1 MINIDFKTYGRL
13 AGAFIKNN
21 SQVILAAS
29 ALVGVISTAITSS
42 KAHVKAMDI
51 LREEF
56 PEGGYKFTDAL
67 RLTWTCYMPAAISIT
82 ATSAAIIGGTVL
94 SERRYAA
101 MAAAYTVSQDVL
113 EKYEDRVK
121 ELTGKK
127 GSDTR
132 SAIARDVIEE
142 NLERPE
148 NKSVIITGENVL
160 ISDSYSGRVFPSTI
174 TKVQKVLNQ
183 INSDLINGISSVS
196 LNELYQCLGLEQ
208 ISMGDELGW
217 SNGTTIEAEF
227 TPTMLADES
236 PALLM
241 AFNPAPVTDWFRHQY

>member
-13 AGAFIKNN
+13 AGAFLRNN

-29 ALVGVISTAITSS
+29 ALAGVVSTAVTAG
-42 KAHVKAMDI
+42 KAHVKATDI

-56 PEGGYKFTDAL
+56 PEGGWKFTDAL
-67 RLTWTCYMPAAISIT
+67 RLTWQCYLPAAISIA
-82 ATSAAIIGGTVL
+82 ATSVAIIGGTVL

-113 EKYEDRVK
+113 EKYEDRVE
-121 ELTGKK
+121 ELTGKR
-127 GSDTR
+127 GETTR
-132 SAIARDVIEE
+132 SAIAKDIIEE
-142 NLERPE
+142 NLERPS
-148 NKSVIITGENVL
+148 NKNVIITGDNVL
-160 ISDSYSGRVFPSTI
+160 ISDAYSGRVFPSTV
-174 TKVQKVLNQ
+174 TKVQKALNQ
-183 INSDLINGISSVS
+183 INSDLINGISSIS
-196 LNELYQCLGLEQ
+196 LNEVYQCLGLEH

-217 SNGTTIEAEF
+217 SNGTTIGAEF

-241 AFNPAPVTDWFRHQY
+241 AFKPAPVTDWFKYSY

>member
-29 ALVGVISTAITSS
+29 ALAGVVSTAITSG
-42 KAHVKAMDI
+42 KAHVKAMDL

-56 PEGGYKFTDAL
+56 PEGGWKFTDAL
-67 RLTWTCYMPAAISIT
+67 RLTWTCYLPAAISIT

-148 NKSVIITGENVL
+148 NKSVIITGDNVL

-196 LNELYQCLGLEQ
+196 LMKP
-208 ISMGDELGW
+208 ISASDW
-217 SNGTTIEAEF
+217 SRFRWVMSLVG
-227 TPTMLADES
+227 PTAPLSRLNS
-236 PALLM
+236 PRRCSRMSLRLFSWHSSLLL
-241 AFNPAPVTDWFRHQY
+241 